1 MTLFEALKFNRKPLE
16 MLVRLGVKQ
25 DDIRY
30 IDLYSE
36 FVKMKNEGE
45 KTTYA
50 VAYLAGKYSVCERKV
65 YDVIRRFGKCCTL
78 DAV

>member
-1 MTLFEALKFNRKPLE
+1 
-16 MLVRLGVKQ
+16 MLARLGVKQ
-25 DDIRY
+25 GDVRY

-36 FVKMKNEGE
+36 FVKMKNDGE

-50 VAYLAGKYSVCERKV
+50 VAYLAGRYSVCERKV
-65 YDVIRRFGKCCTL
+65 YDLVKRFGKYCTL